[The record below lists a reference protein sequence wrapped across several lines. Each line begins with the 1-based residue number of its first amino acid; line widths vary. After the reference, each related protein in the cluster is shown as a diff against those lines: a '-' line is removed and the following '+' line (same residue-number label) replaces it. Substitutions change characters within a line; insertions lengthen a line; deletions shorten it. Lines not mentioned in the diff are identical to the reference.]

1 MRLTH
6 PAASRP
12 RFVTLGIGL
21 FLIAMP
27 SVVLAQTTG
36 GGGGPWTGTLNYI
49 ISILTG
55 APARLLAIIA
65 ISALG
70 VIALL
75 GRMSWSWAGS
85 IIGGVVLIFGAASIA
100 DLFIGSVGG

>member
-1 MRLTH
+1 MLNIPCAMTKVAVIVCLFIT
-6 PAASRP
+6 AAALP
-12 RFVTLGIGL
+12 D
-21 FLIAMP
+21 
-27 SVVLAQTTG
+27 LAFAQG
-36 GGGGPWTGTLNYI
+36 GGAGPWTGTLNYV

-100 DLFIGSVGG
+100 DLFIGSVGT

>member
-1 MRLTH
+1 ML
-6 PAASRP
+6 S
-12 RFVTLGIGL
+12 L
-21 FLIAMP
+21 FATAVVMP
-27 SVVLAQTTG
+27 DVAFAQSTG
-36 GGGGPWTGTLNYI
+36 AGPWTGTLNYVV
-49 ISILTG
+49 SILTG

-100 DLFIGSVGG
+100 DLFISSVGG